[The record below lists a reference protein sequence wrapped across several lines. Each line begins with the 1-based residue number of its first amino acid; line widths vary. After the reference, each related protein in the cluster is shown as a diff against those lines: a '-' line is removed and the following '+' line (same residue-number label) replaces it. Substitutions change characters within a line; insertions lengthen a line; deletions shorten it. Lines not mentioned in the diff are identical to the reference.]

1 MSGSAQD
8 EGLFLRHLSRGKHLY
23 ASGRYAEAEKQLEE
37 ACLLRPRDLKVLN
50 LLGLAYFKQDR
61 FDKAEE
67 VYRKL
72 VAESPGAPTLHY
84 NLGLIH
90 YKLGRYSDAEQEFVS
105 ALDLGGENPKIH
117 FYLGSIYERMGRLQ
131 DSIYRYRQA
140 GAHILVRRV
149 QDQIAP
155 AEDESPGQVEAEPEF
170 GETDTRPTA
179 IPPEIAATPSAVDT
193 GALSAEFNEL
203 MKGREEQPRV
213 RPARRLRPLSASL
226 LARDTAGGPET
237 ARFYPVGDPRVGTGP
252 SDIVSVLAG
261 GSPRRA
267 RPSESFRVLRS
278 GLMEVGFSGKL
289 FIKPGTIYSYSGQL
303 TFWVKEQRTER
314 RSPLV
319 IVTGKGKVVL
329 TDADREI
336 TLWPVLDESVFV
348 EPSHVLACEETL
360 TPRYV
365 KLEGDAED
373 APEFVTFDGNGTL
386 ALSVSNRPLPM
397 PVTEEMPVSVPAS
410 SLIAWRGSLKA
421 KLAEN
426 RDEVA
431 PLFSARAQAAHLIRL
446 EGTGQ
451 VLVEQG
457 GTV

>member
-1 MSGSAQD
+1 LPASAPD
-8 EGLFLRHLSRGKHLY
+8 DGLFLRHLGRGKHLY
-23 ASGRYAEAEKQLEE
+23 SSGRYAEAEKQLEE

-72 VAESPGAPTLHY
+72 VAESPEAPTLQY

-90 YKLGRYSDAEQEFVS
+90 YKLGRYADAEQAFVR
-105 ALDLGGENPKIH
+105 ALDMGGENPKIH

-155 AEDESPGQVEAEPEF
+155 ADDAPERDDDTEPGEA
-170 GETDTRPTA
+170 DTRPTA
-179 IPPEIAATPSAVDT
+179 IAPDAAPAPTTVDT

-203 MKGREEQPRV
+203 MRGKDEPRL
-213 RPARRLRPLSASL
+213 RPSRRLRPLSSNL
-226 LARDTAGGPET
+226 LARDAASGPET
-237 ARFYPVGDPRVGTGP
+237 ARFYPVGDPHGG
-252 SDIVSVLAG
+252 SGDIVSVLAG
-261 GSPRRA
+261 GASRRA

-278 GLMEVGFSGKL
+278 GLMEVAFSGKL

-303 TFWVKEQRTER
+303 TFWVKEQRPER

-329 TDADREI
+329 TDSDREI

-360 TPRYV
+360 TPRYI
-365 KLEGDAED
+365 KLDDDVED

-386 ALSVSNRPLPM
+386 ALSVASRPLPL

-421 KLAEN
+421 RLAEN
-426 RDEVA
+426 QAEIA
-431 PLFSARAQAAHLIRL
+431 PLFSAGAKGAHLIRL

-451 VLVEQG
+451 VLVEQAG
-457 GTV
+457 A

>member
-1 MSGSAQD
+1 LAAPAPD
-8 EGLFLRHLSRGKHLY
+8 EGLFLRHLGRGKHLY
-23 ASGRYAEAEKQLEE
+23 NSGRYSEAEKQLEE

-61 FDKAEE
+61 FEKAEE

-72 VAESPGAPTLHY
+72 VAESPEAPTLHY

-90 YKLGRYSDAEQEFVS
+90 FKLGRYADAEQAFVR
-105 ALDLGGENPKIH
+105 ALDLGGENPKVH

-149 QDQIAP
+149 QDQISP
-155 AEDESPGQVEAEPEF
+155 ADEERGEGEDRGES
-170 GETDTRPTA
+170 DTRPPA
-179 IPPEIAATPSAVDT
+179 IPPEVAAAPSMSDT
-193 GALSAEFNEL
+193 DALSAEFNEL
-203 MKGREEQPRV
+203 MREREEPRL
-213 RPARRLRPLSASL
+213 RPARRLRPLSSTL
-226 LARDTAGGPET
+226 LARDAAGGPET
-237 ARFYPVGDPRVGTGP
+237 ARFYPIGDPRGGSAP
-252 SDIVSVLAG
+252 ADIVTVLAG
-261 GSPRRA
+261 GAQRRA

-278 GLMEVGFSGKL
+278 GLMEVSFSGKL

-303 TFWVKEQRTER
+303 TFWVKEQRSER

-365 KLEGDAED
+365 KIDDDAED
-373 APEFVTFDGNGTL
+373 GPEFVTFDGNGTL
-386 ALSVSNRPLPM
+386 ALSVASRPLPM
-397 PVTEEMPVSVPAS
+397 SVTDDMPVSVPVT

-421 KLAEN
+421 RLAEN
-426 RDEVA
+426 RDEVV
-431 PLFSARAQAAHLIRL
+431 PLFSSHAQGAHLIRL

-451 VLVEQG
+451 VLVEQAG
-457 GTV
+457 A

>member
-1 MSGSAQD
+1 M
-8 EGLFLRHLSRGKHLY
+8 R
-23 ASGRYAEAEKQLEE
+23 
-37 ACLLRPRDLKVLN
+37 
-50 LLGLAYFKQDR
+50 
-61 FDKAEE
+61 
-67 VYRKL
+67 
-72 VAESPGAPTLHY
+72 
-84 NLGLIH
+84 
-90 YKLGRYSDAEQEFVS
+90 

-149 QDQIAP
+149 QDQISP
-155 AEDESPGQVEAEPEF
+155 ADDDDTGEPAAHE
-170 GETDTRPTA
+170 ETDTRPTA
-179 IPPEIAATPSAVDT
+179 IPPGVATEPNTADT

-203 MKGREEQPRV
+203 MRAKDEPRL
-213 RPARRLRPLSASL
+213 RPSRRLRPLSSNL

-237 ARFYPVGDPRVGTGP
+237 ARFYPVGDPRSGSAP
-252 SDIVSVLAG
+252 ADIVSVLAG
-261 GSPRRA
+261 GATRRA

-278 GLMEVGFSGKL
+278 GLMEVAFSGKL

-319 IVTGKGKVVL
+319 IVTGKGKIVL
-329 TDADREI
+329 TDADRDI
-336 TLWPVLDESVFV
+336 TLWPVHDETVFV

-365 KLEGDAED
+365 RIDEHTEG

-386 ALSVSNRPLPM
+386 ALSVANRPLPM
-397 PVTEEMPVSVPAS
+397 PVTQGMPVSVPAS
-410 SLIAWRGSLKA
+410 ALIAWRGSLKA
-421 KLAEN
+421 QLADN
-426 RDEVA
+426 QQEVG
-431 PLFSARAQAAHLIRL
+431 PLFSARAQGAHLIRL

-451 VLVEQG
+451 VLVEQATG
-457 GTV
+457 

>member
-1 MSGSAQD
+1 LAAPAAD
-8 EGLFLRHLSRGKHLY
+8 EGLFLRHLNRGKHLY

-50 LLGLAYFKQDR
+50 LLGLAYFKQDHL
-61 FDKAEE
+61 DKAEE

-72 VAESPGAPTLHY
+72 VAESPQAPTLHY

-90 YKLGRYSDAEQEFVS
+90 YKLARYAEAEQAFVR

-149 QDQIAP
+149 QDQIFP
-155 AEDESPGQVEAEPEF
+155 ADEDDADEDDGHPSGS
-170 GETDTRPTA
+170 DTRPTM
-179 IPPEIAATPSAVDT
+179 IPPEIAATPSTVDT

-203 MKGREEQPRV
+203 MRGKDEPRL
-213 RPARRLRPLSASL
+213 RPARRLRPLSSNL

-237 ARFYPVGDPRVGTGP
+237 ARYYPVGDPQASGP
-252 SDIVSVLAG
+252 ADIVSVLAG
-261 GSPRRA
+261 GSSRRA

-278 GLMEVGFSGKL
+278 GLMEVAFSGKL

-336 TLWPVLDESVFV
+336 TLWPVLDESVYV

-365 KLEGDAED
+365 RLDEGVED

-386 ALSVSNRPLPM
+386 ALSVASRPLPM

-421 KLAEN
+421 HLAEN
-426 RDEVA
+426 RDEVV
-431 PLFSARAQAAHLIRL
+431 PLFSAHAQGAHLIRL

-451 VLVEQG
+451 VLVEQK
-457 GTV
+457 V